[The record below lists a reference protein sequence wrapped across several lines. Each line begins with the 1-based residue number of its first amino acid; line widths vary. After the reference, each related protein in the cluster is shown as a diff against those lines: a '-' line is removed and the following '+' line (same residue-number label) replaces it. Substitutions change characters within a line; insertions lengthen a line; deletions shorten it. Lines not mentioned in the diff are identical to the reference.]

1 MCPRCGGPT
10 SLYHFPQRTWVCT
23 DVGMVGVL
31 ESSGDTEE
39 RLLLSI
45 FSRESC
51 KIDSKLNCTLDAIP
65 ETEIFMSF
73 KHVELW
79 REVPKPCF
87 WLKQYFWSIK
97 NKSISLKLWDTLA
110 SLQTRTYGKKLPWA
124 YNLRKTAFVDTI
136 LCALNFISCDHCLV
150 KYYYHSS
157 HHLYY

>member
-1 MCPRCGGPT
+1 M
-10 SLYHFPQRTWVCT
+10 TWVCT
-23 DVGMVGVL
+23 DVGIVGVL

-65 ETEIFMSF
+65 ETEIFTSF

-97 NKSISLKLWDTLA
+97 NKSISLKLWDYFGQFTDSDLRGKTTLGIQSKKNRLCWHY
-110 SLQTRTYGKKLPWA
+110 SLCFEFLFLWSLPA
-124 YNLRKTAFVDTI
+124 KI
-136 LCALNFISCDHCLV
+136 LLSLFSSSLLLNICI
-150 KYYYHSS
+150 YIYIYI
-157 HHLYY
+157 